1 MEKNN
6 KNLNKFAQIK
16 DVIKDIRLGKM
27 VIIVDDEDR
36 ENEGDLMIAAD
47 KIEPE
52 DINFMLRYA
61 RGLMCLT
68 LTQNRCK
75 LLGINLMV
83 NQADADHQTYF
94 TVSIEAAQGV
104 STGSSV
110 NDRATTIRAAVAAD
124 SKPED
129 LKQPGHVFPLMAR
142 QGGVLVRP
150 GHTEAGCD
158 LTRLAG
164 LKSAAVIVE
173 ILNES
178 GEMASRDELFQFA
191 SEHQLKIGSIADL
204 ISYRLENEDTHG

>member
-6 KNLNKFAQIK
+6 KNLNQFAQIK

-36 ENEGDLMIAAD
+36 ENEGDLMMAAD

-68 LTQNRCK
+68 LTQKRCK

-83 NQADADHQTYF
+83 NQAVADHQTYF
-94 TVSIEAAQGV
+94 TVSIEAARGV
-104 STGSSV
+104 TTGSSV
-110 NDRATTIRAAVAAD
+110 HDRATTIRAAVAAD

-178 GEMASRDELFQFA
+178 GEMASRNELFQFA
-191 SEHQLKIGSIADL
+191 SEHQLKIASIGDL
-204 ISYRLENEDTHG
+204 ISYRLENEDTNG

>member
-1 MEKNN
+1 MEMND
-6 KNLNKFAQIK
+6 KNLNQFAQIK
-16 DVIKDIRLGKM
+16 DIIEDVRLGEM

-36 ENEGDLMIAAD
+36 ENEGDLMMAAE
-47 KIEPE
+47 KIKPE
-52 DINFMLRYA
+52 DINFMLQYA

-75 LLGINLMV
+75 LLGIPLMV
-83 NQADADHQTYF
+83 NQTDSNDQTYF

-110 NDRATTIRAAVAAD
+110 NDRTRTIRTAVAVDARP
-124 SKPED
+124 KD

-142 QGGVLVRP
+142 EGGVLVRP

-164 LKSAAVIVE
+164 LRSSAVIVE
-173 ILNES
+173 ILNKN
-178 GEMASRDELFQFA
+178 GAMASRKELFIFA
-191 SEHQLKIGSIADL
+191 SEHQLKIASIADL
-204 ISYRLENEDTHG
+204 ISYRLENRDTHV